1 MLKIDRKKD
10 NRVIRAFTHKL
21 ADIPNGITVSAA
33 DLTQKVLHE
42 GTPVGKDENGLYHVV
57 KVAVLSADA
66 TNTAT
71 AYTVKK
77 GHNFKVGDVVMLA
90 TGSKAYTITEI
101 ATNADDAT
109 SDDLTVDTTLGT
121 AAKTNADDATSDD
134 LTVDTTLGT
143 AAKAGDSLY
152 LAAKAGASGSA
163 FKYAPVALV
172 GESYDVDELSNHIVN
187 AWTIGQIRESNIP
200 PIGAEVKAKLTGIQF
215 I

>member
-90 TGSKAYTITEI
+90 TGSEAYTITEI
-101 ATNADDAT
+101 A
-109 SDDLTVDTTLGT
+109 
-121 AAKTNADDATSDD
+121 TNADDATSDD

-152 LAAKAGASGSA
+152 LAAKAGDSGSA

>member
-57 KVAVLSADA
+57 KVAVLSAAA

-90 TGSKAYTITEI
+90 TGSEAYTITVI
-101 ATNADDAT
+101 ATNADDT
-109 SDDLTVDTTLGT
+109 
-121 AAKTNADDATSDD
+121 TSDD

>member
-66 TNTAT
+66 TNTET

-101 ATNADDAT
+101 ATNA
-109 SDDLTVDTTLGT
+109 G
-121 AAKTNADDATSDD
+121 DATSDD

>member
-1 MLKIDRKKD
+1 MLRIDRKKD

-121 AAKTNADDATSDD
+121 AAK
-134 LTVDTTLGT
+134 
-143 AAKAGDSLY
+143 AGDSLY

>member
-121 AAKTNADDATSDD
+121 AAK
-134 LTVDTTLGT
+134 
-143 AAKAGDSLY
+143 AGDSLY

-200 PIGAEVKAKLTGIQF
+200 PIGAEVKAKLSGIQF

>member
-1 MLKIDRKKD
+1 MLRIDRKKD

-57 KVAVLSADA
+57 KVAVLSVDA
-66 TNTAT
+66 TDTAT

-90 TGSKAYTITEI
+90 TGSKAYTITGI
-101 ATNADDAT
+101 ATNA
-109 SDDLTVDTTLGT
+109 S
-121 AAKTNADDATSDD
+121 DATSDD

-143 AAKAGDSLY
+143 AAKAGDAIY
-152 LAAKAGASGSA
+152 NAAKAGASGSA
-163 FKYAPVALV
+163 FKYEPIALV
-172 GESYDVDELSNHIVN
+172 GESYDVEALSNHIVN

-200 PIGAEVKAKLTGIQF
+200 PVGSAVKAKLPGMVF

>member
-1 MLKIDRKKD
+1 MLRIDRKKD

-90 TGSKAYTITEI
+90 TGSEAYTITGI
-101 ATNADDAT
+101 ATNA
-109 SDDLTVDTTLGT
+109 S
-121 AAKTNADDATSDD
+121 DATSDD

-143 AAKAGDSLY
+143 AAKAGDAIY
-152 LAAKAGASGSA
+152 NAAKAGASGSA
-163 FKYAPVALV
+163 FKYEPIALV
-172 GESYDVDELSNHIVN
+172 GESYDVEALSNHIVN

-200 PIGAEVKAKLTGIQF
+200 PVGSAVKAKLPGMVF

>member
-121 AAKTNADDATSDD
+121 AAK
-134 LTVDTTLGT
+134 
-143 AAKAGDSLY
+143 AGDSLY

-187 AWTIGQIRESNIP
+187 AWTIGQIRESKIP

>member
-1 MLKIDRKKD
+1 MLRIDRKKD

-90 TGSKAYTITEI
+90 TGSKAYTITGI
-101 ATNADDAT
+101 ATNA
-109 SDDLTVDTTLGT
+109 S
-121 AAKTNADDATSDD
+121 DATSDD

-143 AAKAGDSLY
+143 AAKAGDAIY
-152 LAAKAGASGSA
+152 NAAKAGDSGSA
-163 FKYAPVALV
+163 FKYEPIALV
-172 GESYDVDELSNHIVN
+172 GESYDVEALSNHIVN

>member
-121 AAKTNADDATSDD
+121 AAK
-134 LTVDTTLGT
+134 
-143 AAKAGDSLY
+143 AGDSLY
-152 LAAKAGASGSA
+152 LAAEAGASGAA

-172 GESYDVDELSNHIVN
+172 GESYDVDALSNHIVN

>member
-33 DLTQKVLHE
+33 DLTQKVLRE

-101 ATNADDAT
+101 A
-109 SDDLTVDTTLGT
+109 
-121 AAKTNADDATSDD
+121 TNADDATSDD

>member
-121 AAKTNADDATSDD
+121 AAK
-134 LTVDTTLGT
+134 
-143 AAKAGDSLY
+143 AGDSLY
-152 LAAKAGASGSA
+152 PAAKAGASGSA

>member
-10 NRVIRAFTHKL
+10 NRVIRAFTHKV
-21 ADIPNGITVSAA
+21 ADIPNGITVSAD

-57 KVAVLSADA
+57 KVAVLTDDA
-66 TNTAT
+66 TNSAT
-71 AYTVKK
+71 TY
-77 GHNFKVGDVVMLA
+77 KVGDVLMLA
-90 TGSKAYTITEI
+90 PGGAAYAITAI
-101 ATNADDAT
+101 ATNSGDG
-109 SDDLTVDTTLGT
+109 SKDDLTVGTTLG
-121 AAKTNADDATSDD
+121 
-134 LTVDTTLGT
+134 V

-152 LAAKAGASGSA
+152 LAAEAGASGAA

-172 GESYDVDELSNHIVN
+172 GESYDVDALSNHIVN

>member
-42 GTPVGKDENGLYHVV
+42 GTPVGKDKNGLYHVV
-57 KVAVLSADA
+57 KVAVLSAAA
-66 TNTAT
+66 TNSAT

-90 TGSKAYTITEI
+90 TGSKAYTITVI
-101 ATNADDAT
+101 ATNADDTT
-109 SDDLTVDTTLGT
+109 SDDLTVDTTLG
-121 AAKTNADDATSDD
+121 A
-134 LTVDTTLGT
+134 

>member
-90 TGSKAYTITEI
+90 TGSTAYTITEI
-101 ATNADDAT
+101 A
-109 SDDLTVDTTLGT
+109 
-121 AAKTNADDATSDD
+121 TNADDATSDD

>member
-66 TNTAT
+66 TDTAT

-109 SDDLTVDTTLGT
+109 SDDLTVG
-121 AAKTNADDATSDD
+121 
-134 LTVDTTLGT
+134 TTLGT

>member
-57 KVAVLSADA
+57 KVAVLSAAA

-90 TGSKAYTITEI
+90 TGSKAYTITVI
-101 ATNADDAT
+101 ATNVADTT

-121 AAKTNADDATSDD
+121 D
-134 LTVDTTLGT
+134 
-143 AAKAGDSLY
+143 AKAGDSLY

>member
-57 KVAVLSADA
+57 KVAVLSAAA
-66 TNTAT
+66 TDTAT

-90 TGSKAYTITEI
+90 TGSKAYTITGI
-101 ATNADDAT
+101 A
-109 SDDLTVDTTLGT
+109 
-121 AAKTNADDATSDD
+121 TNADDATSDD

>member
-42 GTPVGKDENGLYHVV
+42 GTPVGKDKNGLYHVV
-57 KVAVLSADA
+57 KVAVLSAAA

-90 TGSKAYTITEI
+90 TGSKAYTITVI
-101 ATNADDAT
+101 ATNADDT
-109 SDDLTVDTTLGT
+109 
-121 AAKTNADDATSDD
+121 TSDD

>member
-90 TGSKAYTITEI
+90 TGSKAYTITGI
-101 ATNADDAT
+101 ATNASDAT
-109 SDDLTVDTTLGT
+109 SDDLTVDTTF
-121 AAKTNADDATSDD
+121 
-134 LTVDTTLGT
+134 GT

>member
-109 SDDLTVDTTLGT
+109 SDDLTV
-121 AAKTNADDATSDD
+121 A
-134 LTVDTTLGT
+134 TTLGT

>member
-66 TNTAT
+66 TNMAT

-90 TGSKAYTITEI
+90 TDSKAYTITEI

-109 SDDLTVDTTLGT
+109 NDDLTVDP
-121 AAKTNADDATSDD
+121 
-134 LTVDTTLGT
+134 TLGT

>member
-1 MLKIDRKKD
+1 MLRIDRKKD

-66 TNTAT
+66 TSTAT

-90 TGSKAYTITEI
+90 TGSKAYTITGI
-101 ATNADDAT
+101 ATNA
-109 SDDLTVDTTLGT
+109 S
-121 AAKTNADDATSDD
+121 DATSDD

-143 AAKAGDSLY
+143 AAKAGDATSDDLTVDTTLGTAAKAGDAIY
-152 LAAKAGASGSA
+152 NAAKAGASGSA
-163 FKYAPVALV
+163 FKYEPIALV
-172 GESYDVDELSNHIVN
+172 GESYDVEALSNHIVN

-200 PIGAEVKAKLTGIQF
+200 PVGSAVKAKLPGMVF

>member
-121 AAKTNADDATSDD
+121 S
-134 LTVDTTLGT
+134 
-143 AAKAGDSLY
+143 AKAGDSLY

>member
-101 ATNADDAT
+101 ATNA
-109 SDDLTVDTTLGT
+109 
-121 AAKTNADDATSDD
+121 NDATSDD

-152 LAAKAGASGSA
+152 LAAKAGASESA

>member
-66 TNTAT
+66 TDTAT

-101 ATNADDAT
+101 A
-109 SDDLTVDTTLGT
+109 
-121 AAKTNADDATSDD
+121 TNADDATSDD

>member
-1 MLKIDRKKD
+1 MLRIDRKKD

-90 TGSKAYTITEI
+90 TGSKAYTITGI
-101 ATNADDAT
+101 ATNA
-109 SDDLTVDTTLGT
+109 S
-121 AAKTNADDATSDD
+121 DATSDD

-143 AAKAGDSLY
+143 AAKAGDAIY
-152 LAAKAGASGSA
+152 NAAKAGASGSA
-163 FKYAPVALV
+163 FKYEPIALV
-172 GESYDVDELSNHIVN
+172 GESYDVEALSNHIVN
-187 AWTIGQIRESNIP
+187 AWTIGQIRESNITP
-200 PIGAEVKAKLTGIQF
+200 VGSAVKAKLPGMVF

>member
-1 MLKIDRKKD
+1 MLRIDRKKD

-42 GTPVGKDENGLYHVV
+42 GTPVGKDKNGLYHVV
-57 KVAVLSADA
+57 KVAVLADDA
-66 TNTAT
+66 TNSAT
-71 AYTVKK
+71 IYTVKK
-77 GHNFKVGDVVMLA
+77 GHNFKVGDVLMLA
-90 TGSKAYTITEI
+90 PGGAAYAITAI
-101 ATNADDAT
+101 ATNSGDG
-109 SDDLTVDTTLGT
+109 SKDDLTVGTTLG
-121 AAKTNADDATSDD
+121 
-134 LTVDTTLGT
+134 V

-152 LAAKAGASGSA
+152 LAAKAGASGAA
-163 FKYAPVALV
+163 FKYTPVALV

>member
-1 MLKIDRKKD
+1 MLRIDRKKD

-101 ATNADDAT
+101 ATNA
-109 SDDLTVDTTLGT
+109 S
-121 AAKTNADDATSDD
+121 DATSDD

-143 AAKAGDSLY
+143 AAKAGDAIY
-152 LAAKAGASGSA
+152 NAAKARASGSA
-163 FKYAPVALV
+163 FKYEPIALV
-172 GESYDVDELSNHIVN
+172 GESYDVEALSNHIVN

-200 PIGAEVKAKLTGIQF
+200 PVGSAVKAKLPGMVF

>member
-21 ADIPNGITVSAA
+21 ADIPNGITVSAT

-57 KVAVLSADA
+57 KVAVLSAHA

-90 TGSKAYTITEI
+90 TGSEAYTITEI
-101 ATNADDAT
+101 ATNA
-109 SDDLTVDTTLGT
+109 G
-121 AAKTNADDATSDD
+121 DATSDD

>member
-57 KVAVLSADA
+57 KVAVLSAAA

-90 TGSKAYTITEI
+90 TGSKAYTITVI
-101 ATNADDAT
+101 ATNADDT
-109 SDDLTVDTTLGT
+109 
-121 AAKTNADDATSDD
+121 TSDD

>member
-1 MLKIDRKKD
+1 MLRIDRKKD

-33 DLTQKVLHE
+33 DFTQKVLHE

-71 AYTVKK
+71 AYTVNK

-90 TGSKAYTITEI
+90 PGSKAYTITRI
-101 ATNADDAT
+101 ATNA
-109 SDDLTVDTTLGT
+109 S
-121 AAKTNADDATSDD
+121 DATSDD

-143 AAKAGDSLY
+143 AAKAGDAIY
-152 LAAKAGASGSA
+152 NAAKAGDSGSA

-172 GESYDVDELSNHIVN
+172 GESYDVDALSNHIVN
-187 AWTIGQIRESNIP
+187 AVTIGQIRESNIP

>member
-10 NRVIRAFTHKL
+10 NRVIRAFTHKV
-21 ADIPNGITVSAA
+21 ADIPNGITVSAD

-42 GTPVGKDENGLYHVV
+42 GTPVGKDGNGLYHVV
-57 KVAVLSADA
+57 KVAVLTDDA
-66 TNTAT
+66 TNSAT
-71 AYTVKK
+71 TYTVKK

-90 TGSKAYTITEI
+90 TGSKAYTITGI
-101 ATNADDAT
+101 ATNASDAT

-121 AAKTNADDATSDD
+121 D
-134 LTVDTTLGT
+134 
-143 AAKAGDSLY
+143 AKAGDSLY
-152 LAAKAGASGSA
+152 LAAEAGASGAA

-172 GESYDVDELSNHIVN
+172 GESYDVDALSNHIVN

>member
-1 MLKIDRKKD
+1 MLRIDRKKD

-90 TGSKAYTITEI
+90 TGSKAYTITGI
-101 ATNADDAT
+101 ATNASDAT

-121 AAKTNADDATSDD
+121 AAE
-134 LTVDTTLGT
+134 
-143 AAKAGDSLY
+143 AGDAIY
-152 LAAKAGASGSA
+152 NAAKAGASGSA
-163 FKYAPVALV
+163 FKYEPIALV
-172 GESYDVDELSNHIVN
+172 GESYDVEALSNHIVN

-200 PIGAEVKAKLTGIQF
+200 PVGSAVKAKLPGMVF